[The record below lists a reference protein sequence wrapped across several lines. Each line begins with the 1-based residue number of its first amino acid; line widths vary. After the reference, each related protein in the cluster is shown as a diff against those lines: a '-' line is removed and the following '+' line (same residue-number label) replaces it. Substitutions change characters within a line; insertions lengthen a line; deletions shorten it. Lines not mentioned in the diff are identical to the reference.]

1 MSAMDK
7 LFSRGHV
14 QLLREL
20 PPEQQTLVNSHP
32 IKYFIL
38 WRVIF
43 KSNSLSTPCR
53 PVFDC
58 STRTPHNPDG
68 SAGRCLNDAM
78 CRGRTLPLN
87 LIKMLLRFSIGLCAI
102 SGDIKNFYNCFEL
115 IPEDW
120 HLQLFLWK
128 EDMNP
133 DNETVVAVVKTII
146 YGNTASVPQS
156 EEGMRQ
162 FANYIRDSNPRLAS
176 FLTESRYVD
185 DLNDSEPSHST
196 LDSLQADAD

>member
-1 MSAMDK
+1 MLSYRLKVSEMSQSPMYR
-7 LFSRGHV
+7 LHYIS
-14 QLLREL
+14 
-20 PPEQQTLVNSHP
+20 P
-32 IKYFIL
+32 
-38 WRVIF
+38 
-43 KSNSLSTPCR
+43 
-53 PVFDC
+53 
-58 STRTPHNPDG
+58 
-68 SAGRCLNDAM
+68 
-78 CRGRTLPLN
+78 
-87 LIKMLLRFSIGLCAI
+87 IGLCAI
-102 SGDIKNFYNCFEL
+102 SGDIKNFYNCFKL

-146 YGNTASVPQS
+146 YGNTASAPQS

-196 LDSLQADAD
+196 LDSLQADADEALGSLGVEIKGWAKSGKQPGTHQKV